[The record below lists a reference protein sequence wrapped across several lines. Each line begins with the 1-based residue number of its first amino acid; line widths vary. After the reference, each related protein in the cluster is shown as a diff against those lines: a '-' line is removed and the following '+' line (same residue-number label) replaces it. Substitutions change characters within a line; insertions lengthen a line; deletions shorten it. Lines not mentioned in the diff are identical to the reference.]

1 MKYNVHRRA
10 EKEKQE
16 MKLMD
21 RMRRNLEKEETR
33 LEIASCE
40 KDNAFRA

>member
-1 MKYNVHRRA
+1 M
-10 EKEKQE
+10 EKEKHE

-21 RMRRNLEKEETR
+21 RMRRNLEKEDTR

-40 KDNAFRA
+40 KDNSFHA